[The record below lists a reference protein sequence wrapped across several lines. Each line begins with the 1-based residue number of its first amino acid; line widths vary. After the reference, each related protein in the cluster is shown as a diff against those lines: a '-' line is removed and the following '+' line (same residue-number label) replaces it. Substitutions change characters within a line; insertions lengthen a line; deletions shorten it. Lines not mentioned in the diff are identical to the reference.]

1 VTNHILPLGLFLK
14 YIFLVLNAW
23 MLVLAI
29 QKNQIRIEY
38 AQTGR
43 KECDRLDL
51 KIRKA
56 GKMLAIPYQPSRRQ

>member
-1 VTNHILPLGLFLK
+1 
-14 YIFLVLNAW
+14 